1 MLDNAYWMNDI
12 AYENYRQYEGP
23 DGGGEPV
30 ADEDDEEVL
39 HGEGPC
45 LLDETHGEPSNAA
58 AERQGLGDIENHQV
72 G

>member
-1 MLDNAYWMNDI
+1 MPGHASWVKGI
-12 AYENYRQYEGP
+12 AYEDYRQYEGP

-39 HGEGPC
+39 QGEGPC

-58 AERQGLGDIENHQV
+58 PGETRR
-72 G
+72 